1 MNLGTAGSAGPVD
14 IDPAELSG
22 MLGGGGGELCVDRD
36 DRSLETFL
44 AVRATPPPRMNWPP
58 EPVVVPRLPG
68 TIQFLL
74 RLLPLW
80 NLEQNHAA
88 ALLGFRDNE
97 REHVAA
103 LLGGRRPPLGRDTQD
118 RIAHLFRIH
127 ETLSSVFRDP
137 VVENDWLRERH
148 PLLDGKSPMSILLEG
163 SMEGLLWV
171 KEYVELTGHR

>member
-1 MNLGTAGSAGPVD
+1 MILGTAGPAGPVD
-14 IDPAELSG
+14 IDPAVLSEL
-22 MLGGGGGELCVDRD
+22 LVGGELSVRRD
-36 DRSLETFL
+36 DDSLETFL
-44 AVRATPPPRMNWPP
+44 AVRPAEAPLITWPP
-58 EPVVVPRLPG
+58 APAVARRLPG
-68 TIQFLL
+68 PIQFVL

-80 NLEQNHAA
+80 NLKQSHAA

-103 LLGGRRPPLGRDTQD
+103 LLDGRRPPLGRDTQD

-137 VVENDWLRERH
+137 VVENEWLRERH
-148 PLLDGKSPMSILLEG
+148 ALLDGQSPMSLLLDG

-171 KEYVELTGHR
+171 KEYVELTGRR